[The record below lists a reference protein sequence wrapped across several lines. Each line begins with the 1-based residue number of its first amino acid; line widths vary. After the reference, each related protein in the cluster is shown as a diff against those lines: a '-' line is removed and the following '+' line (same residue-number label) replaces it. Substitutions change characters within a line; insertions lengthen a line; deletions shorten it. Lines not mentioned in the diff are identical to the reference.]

1 MTMAWLNLFVGTPNF
16 GFAPNDLKK
25 TALPLKHNCFRRQ
38 IMNCILCCI
47 FFSAWI
53 SARIEV
59 KSLSSKYRDTTKK
72 FHSFFSKLKKTR
84 GKKNCQNKMDNN
96 QRRSRIMSGSSD
108 VSMYHNN
115 NNHISDEAAL
125 KVEQSAE
132 SPVIMDETGIR
143 NYFLRWKGFEGNL
156 LRWNLGLR

>member
-1 MTMAWLNLFVGTPNF
+1 
-16 GFAPNDLKK
+16 
-25 TALPLKHNCFRRQ
+25 
-38 IMNCILCCI
+38 
-47 FFSAWI
+47 
-53 SARIEV
+53 
-59 KSLSSKYRDTTKK
+59 
-72 FHSFFSKLKKTR
+72 
-84 GKKNCQNKMDNN
+84 MDNN

-143 NYFLRWKGFEGNL
+143 NYFLRWKGFEGNV
-156 LRWNLGLR
+156 LR